1 MKYLVVSDIH
11 GSYYYAK
18 KLEQIIMKENPSK
31 IILLGDLYYH
41 GPRNSLTDEYNP
53 MKVSK
58 ILNKYKDNII
68 CTRGNCDAEVDEMI
82 SEFKF
87 EEYIQI
93 NINGLDFFF
102 SHGHIY
108 NIDKIPPIGDIIVYG
123 HFHTGYIKEKDGLVF
138 VNPGSISLPKNNTAH
153 SYLIIDNNELILKDI
168 DGKVIEKKNRIER
181 DIFINKLFNDLEI
194 DLLRYPVYNT
204 YYKETLKKRILE
216 NIKEHYYED

>member
-18 KLEQIIMKENPSK
+18 KLEQIIIKENPSK

-53 MKVSK
+53 MEVSK

-108 NIDKIPPIGDIIVYG
+108 NMDKIPPIGDIIVYG
-123 HFHTGYIKEKDGLVF
+123 HFHTGYIREKDGLVF

-153 SYLIIDNNELILKDI
+153 SYLIIDDNKLILKDI
-168 DGKVIEKKNRIER
+168 DGKVIEKKNISS
-181 DIFINKLFNDLEI
+181 I
-194 DLLRYPVYNT
+194 
-204 YYKETLKKRILE
+204 KKH
-216 NIKEHYYED
+216 K

>member
-53 MKVSK
+53 MEVSK

-123 HFHTGYIKEKDGLVF
+123 HFHTGYIREKDGLVF

-153 SYLIIDNNELILKDI
+153 SYLIIDDNKLILKDI
-168 DGKVIEKKNRIER
+168 DGKVIQKKNI
-181 DIFINKLFNDLEI
+181 
-194 DLLRYPVYNT
+194 
-204 YYKETLKKRILE
+204 
-216 NIKEHYYED
+216 

>member
-1 MKYLVVSDIH
+1 MKYLVASDIH
-11 GSYYYAK
+11 GSYYYTK
-18 KLEQIIMKENPSK
+18 KLEQIIIKENPSK

-53 MKVSK
+53 MKVLK

-102 SHGHIY
+102 SHGHI
-108 NIDKIPPIGDIIVYG
+108 I
-123 HFHTGYIKEKDGLVF
+123 T
-138 VNPGSISLPKNNTAH
+138 
-153 SYLIIDNNELILKDI
+153 
-168 DGKVIEKKNRIER
+168 
-181 DIFINKLFNDLEI
+181 
-194 DLLRYPVYNT
+194 
-204 YYKETLKKRILE
+204 
-216 NIKEHYYED
+216 